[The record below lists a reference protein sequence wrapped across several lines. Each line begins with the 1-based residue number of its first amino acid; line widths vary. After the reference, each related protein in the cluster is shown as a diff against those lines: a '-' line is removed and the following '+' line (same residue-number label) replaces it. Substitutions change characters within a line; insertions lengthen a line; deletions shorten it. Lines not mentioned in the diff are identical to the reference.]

1 MKLYQSKPM
10 LGSGYR
16 LPNLFI
22 YQNKRTA
29 DMHTEQQ
36 REYTREEIKGTNE
49 IMEDDMSMS
58 E

>member
-1 MKLYQSKPM
+1 M

-22 YQNKRTA
+22 YQNKRTT